1 MKYFLREIEDIKI
14 DFPFHRVISDGLD
27 YVKAWVIINVP
38 SLNKAFL
45 HFLLNFWHI
54 YYLIIFPS

>member
-1 MKYFLREIEDIKI
+1 MKYFLREIEDIQI
-14 DFPFHRVISDGLD
+14 DFPFDRVISDGLD

-45 HFLLNFWHI
+45 HFLQHFWHI
-54 YYLIIFPS
+54 YLIIFPR